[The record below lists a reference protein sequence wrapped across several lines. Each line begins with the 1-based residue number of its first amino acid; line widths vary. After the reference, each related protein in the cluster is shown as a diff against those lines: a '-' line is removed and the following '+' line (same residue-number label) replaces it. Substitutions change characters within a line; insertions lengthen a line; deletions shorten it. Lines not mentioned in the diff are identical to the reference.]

1 MLSRPSCGWR
11 GMKGVFSQEPQPST
25 PTLIASPRA
34 LSEQC
39 LLLKSCSAL
48 LRALNTESAQYIH
61 IGLPWWLPSKESV
74 CNAGDSGSIPRL
86 GGSTGEGKGNPL
98 QYSCLGSPM
107 DRGAWWATV
116 HGVAWVGHDLATAQ
130 QLTLNEPHVA
140 HWLEYSFTA
149 VLHGPQSWCLFP
161 FTRPYQIFSKHYHLS
176 SSLFCLNQK
185 VHRLRFSSATPGPDQ
200 FPRSQF
206 PKTALFQTSLPA
218 QLPTKW
224 PWSLLILLAPSS
236 SGSLPLL
243 SVVKLRGALAVTQTK
258 QYSRGGDFLPEKNL
272 SNWGGDL
279 RFF

>member
-1 MLSRPSCGWR
+1 
-11 GMKGVFSQEPQPST
+11 
-25 PTLIASPRA
+25 
-34 LSEQC
+34 
-39 LLLKSCSAL
+39 
-48 LRALNTESAQYIH
+48 
-61 IGLPWWLPSKESV
+61 
-74 CNAGDSGSIPRL
+74 
-86 GGSTGEGKGNPL
+86 
-98 QYSCLGSPM
+98 M

-116 HGVAWVGHDLATAQ
+116 HGVARVGHDLATAQ
-130 QLTLNEPHVA
+130 LTLNEPHIA

-161 FTRPYQIFSKHYHLS
+161 FTRPYQIFSKHYHRS

-206 PKTALFQTSLPA
+206 PKTALSQTSLPA

-224 PWSLLILLAPSS
+224 PWFLLILSAPSS
-236 SGSLPLL
+236 SGSPHFSVLL
-243 SVVKLRGALAVTQTK
+243 SWRGALAVTQTT
-258 QYSRGGDFLPEKNL
+258 QYSRGGDFLLEKNL